1 MALIDDVIAAI
12 AGFRRIPIHKI
23 SGHSSLMNDLGI
35 VGDDAVETFEMLER
49 EFSVD
54 FSDLDLSRYF
64 HGEGIIAFGKKEEL
78 TVAQV
83 TAMIA
88 KKQSK

>member
-1 MALIDDVIAAI
+1 MALIDEVIVAI
-12 AGFRRIPIHKI
+12 ARFHSIPRHKI

-35 VGDDAVETFEMLER
+35 VGDDADETFEMLES
-49 EFSVD
+49 ESGVD

-64 HGEGIIAFGKKEEL
+64 HGESIIAFGKKEAL
-78 TVAQV
+78 TIAQV

-88 KKQSK
+88 EKQSK